1 MDVPMQNDQAMTRDS
16 LYGTAAESTYA
27 GITSFMRRRYSR
39 DLRGVDVAVSGVP
52 FDTATSNRPGARF
65 GPRGIRAA
73 SSGIAWE
80 RHWPWT
86 FDPFDHLAVIDYG
99 DCDFD
104 FGSPHSVPESIE
116 AHAEQI
122 LNAGSAMLTFGG
134 DHFISY
140 PLLKAHARKHGT
152 LSLIH
157 FDAHSDTWPD
167 EEGKR
172 VDHGTMFWHA
182 AREGLVDPA
191 RSVQIGLRTTNDDHM
206 GFQVLDARQVHRRGC
221 EAIVEAIRARVGDNP
236 VYLTFDID
244 CLDPAFAPGTGT
256 PVCGGLSTVQALEI
270 LGGLRG
276 INLVGMDV
284 VEVAPAYD
292 HAEVTSL
299 AAATLAME
307 MLCLYAA
314 RHKVDI

>member
-1 MDVPMQNDQAMTRDS
+1 MDVPMQNDQALTRDS

-73 SSGIAWE
+73 STGIAWE

-104 FGSPHSVPESIE
+104 YGSPHSVPESIE
-116 AHAEQI
+116 AHAEHI
-122 LNAGSAMLTFGG
+122 LNAGCAMLTFGG

-140 PLLKAHARKHGT
+140 PLLKAHARKHGA

-167 EEGKR
+167 E
-172 VDHGTMFWHA
+172 
-182 AREGLVDPA
+182 
-191 RSVQIGLRTTNDDHM
+191 
-206 GFQVLDARQVHRRGC
+206 
-221 EAIVEAIRARVGDNP
+221 VG
-236 VYLTFDID
+236 
-244 CLDPAFAPGTGT
+244 
-256 PVCGGLSTVQALEI
+256 
-270 LGGLRG
+270 
-276 INLVGMDV
+276 
-284 VEVAPAYD
+284 
-292 HAEVTSL
+292 
-299 AAATLAME
+299 
-307 MLCLYAA
+307 
-314 RHKVDI
+314 

>member
-1 MDVPMQNDQAMTRDS
+1 MDVPMLNDQAMTRDS

-73 SSGIAWE
+73 STGIAWE
-80 RHWPWT
+80 RHWPWA

-104 FGSPHSVPESIE
+104 YGSPHTIPESIE
-116 AHAEQI
+116 AHAERI
-122 LNAGSAMLTFGG
+122 LDAGSAMLTFGG
-134 DHFISY
+134 DHFITY
-140 PLLKAHARKHGT
+140 PLLKAHARKHGA

-172 VDHGTMFWHA
+172 VDHGTCSGTPRRKVWWIRRARCRSVCAPPMTIIRALPCLMHVRYIGVA
-182 AREGLVDPA
+182 ARRLSRQFAHGL
-191 RSVQIGLRTTNDDHM
+191 
-206 GFQVLDARQVHRRGC
+206 
-221 EAIVEAIRARVGDNP
+221 AITRC
-236 VYLTFDID
+236 T
-244 CLDPAFAPGTGT
+244 
-256 PVCGGLSTVQALEI
+256 
-270 LGGLRG
+270 
-276 INLVGMDV
+276 
-284 VEVAPAYD
+284 
-292 HAEVTSL
+292 
-299 AAATLAME
+299 
-307 MLCLYAA
+307 
-314 RHKVDI
+314 